1 MFIHGLSFSLRWML
15 GTDVVL
21 DARSRL
27 ESHGAAGA
35 FVEHITM
42 SLLDVRL
49 HRVESSKHHET
60 TGTSAERA
68 EDLL

>member
-1 MFIHGLSFSLRWML
+1 ML

-21 DARSRL
+21 YARSRL

-35 FVEHITM
+35 FVEHITV

-49 HRVESSKHHET
+49 HRVQSSKHHQT
-60 TGTSAERA
+60 TGTPAER
-68 EDLL
+68 EREVKRQVKHGKHSV